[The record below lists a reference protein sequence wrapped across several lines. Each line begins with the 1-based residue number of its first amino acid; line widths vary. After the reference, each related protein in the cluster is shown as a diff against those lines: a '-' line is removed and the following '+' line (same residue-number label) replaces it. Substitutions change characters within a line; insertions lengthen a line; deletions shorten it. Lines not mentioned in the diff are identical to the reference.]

1 MNLTE
6 MYLNSPDWLKLIWI
20 ISPYLTLYA
29 LGRIW
34 AKHWVKPVPKAEVEE
49 LQWVEVATQGTAL
62 VVPANTD
69 EETQNMM

>member
-49 LQWVEVATQGTAL
+49 LQWVEVERDMDLDREKGEL
-62 VVPANTD
+62 VVRD
-69 EETQNMM
+69 